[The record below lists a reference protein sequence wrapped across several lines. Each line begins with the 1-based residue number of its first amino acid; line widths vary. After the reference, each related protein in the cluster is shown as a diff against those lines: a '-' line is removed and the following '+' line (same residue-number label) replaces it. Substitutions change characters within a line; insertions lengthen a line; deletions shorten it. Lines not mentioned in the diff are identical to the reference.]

1 MNYELMY
8 QVLNVLM
15 YVLMFSIPITSLIVI
30 LEFWEAYKRRK
41 NQHKKEAERIIVKMA
56 EDVKE
61 QTEVIRTL
69 EEQAEKLKLSIFDL
83 ESRKREVQTDV
94 MSEEEIK
101 SSVEEQNDPEP
112 EQIDYESFTVN
123 ELQDIARQLKIK
135 GFSRMKK
142 AKLIEKLATYSVD
155 ELMQISNNDNE
166 Q

>member
-69 EEQAEKLKLSIFDL
+69 KEQAEKLKLSIFDL